1 MARARRLKEL
11 RLSKGHSTRE
21 LAEAA
26 GMSTRTIWELENRRR
41 VPQPRTMR
49 RLAEVLDVA
58 LEDVEEFREAIR
70 HEASKGAPPEVL
82 AQADEMEE
90 VFEVDLVDASF
101 MRVAA
106 QRSLKEVMAYLIS
119 SGHKEDVDRIYRE
132 VRTRPAGEEAKEDR
146 DMET

>member
-1 MARARRLKEL
+1 
-11 RLSKGHSTRE
+11 
-21 LAEAA
+21 
-26 GMSTRTIWELENRRR
+26 
-41 VPQPRTMR
+41 MR

-70 HEASKGAPPEVL
+70 HEASRKVPPEVL

-106 QRSLKEVMAYLIS
+106 QRSLREVMAYLIR
-119 SGHKEDVDRIYRE
+119 SGHPEDVKQIYSELLGKTPDRK
-132 VRTRPAGEEAKEDR
+132 VK
-146 DMET
+146 